1 MSIEENIITEYVH
14 DKDPMDISHIPLS
27 GYSRDD
33 IFNYSYWCNRR
44 ASVSMRGIANR
55 KEAKAILLF
64 GQTYFPEHFP
74 SSAPLIHYDALSLFV
89 GSGNLKAIAMPRG
102 SSKSTLISFLLVLYR
117 ICFQKKKF
125 IVIVSDSEDKAQ
137 AFIVRIKTELE
148 HNHKLIRDFSL
159 GQGFRTNE
167 WSKTDFVTST
177 GIRVLGKGANQS
189 IRGSIFRDTRP
200 DNIVLDDIET
210 NGSNPDEIVK
220 FILTDVMPS
229 VNKRGDWDIN
239 YIGTILQDKSALHQI
254 LVNEEFASFKVESVI
269 NENMLA
275 PMLLSREEFNKTQKM
290 YRDLGKMSIFCAEMM
305 NNPMIADNEATFIQE
320 YFQYFKEDEID
331 LTNMNVYIAYDV
343 AMPDRVGKRNKA
355 DRSAIIV
362 LATDYKENWYVV
374 RVYANRDT
382 PSKNRE
388 LLFNLAKKY
397 KPNKVW
403 METISAQRAVYLE
416 IKEEMKRKNIKFPFD
431 EIPSH
436 IGSKEARIEQLQPL
450 YESGRIYHRHKDNE
464 IIELERE
471 LLLFGRTPNDDR
483 SDCLSFFLN
492 RVKYPKRIS
501 NEINRKRF
509 DLFDFKNNNSSS
521 NSWKII

>member
-1 MSIEENIITEYVH
+1 MSKCPE
-14 DKDPMDISHIPLS
+14 KGL
-27 GYSRDD
+27 SRDE
-33 IFNYSYWCNRR
+33 IFRHRYWVNSKGAVAINSKGNREQ
-44 ASVSMRGIANR
+44 A
-55 KEAKAILLF
+55 EAIMLF
-64 GQTYFPEHFP
+64 GQTYFKEHFP
-74 SSAPLIHYDALSLFV
+74 SRHPEIHTDALALMCSTNKFK
-89 GSGNLKAIAMPRG
+89 SCAMPRG
-102 SSKSTLISFLLVLYR
+102 HSKSTLISFLLAIYR
-117 ICFQKKKF
+117 IVFMERKF
-125 IVIVSDSEDKAQ
+125 IAIVSESEDKATSFTQ
-137 AFIVRIKTELE
+137 RIRDELDF
-148 HNHKLIRDFSL
+148 NYKLIRDYTD
-159 GQGFRTNE
+159 GKGFKTSD
-167 WSKTDFVTST
+167 WSKSDFVTST
-177 GIRVLGKGANQS
+177 GIRVKAFGAGQS
-189 IRGSIFRDTRP
+189 LRGSIHKDTRF
-200 DNIVLDDIET
+200 DCIILDDFESDDNAGT
-210 NGSNPDEIVK
+210 NSMMN
-220 FILTDVMPS
+220 FMLTNVFKS
-229 VNKRGDWDIN
+229 VNKRGLYDIC
-239 YIGTILQDKSALHQI
+239 YIGTIIKDMAILHQMLI
-254 LVNEEFASFKVESVI
+254 NDEFASMKVEAI
-269 NENMLA
+269 DDDDNMIA
-275 PMLLSREEFNKTQKM
+275 PMLLPKEEYEREKRISYQ
-290 YRDLGKMSIFCAEMM
+290 LGKMSTFYSEYH
-305 NNPMIADNEATFIQE
+305 NNPMIADNEATFRQE

-416 IKEEMKRKNIKFPFD
+416 IREEMKRKNIKFPFD

-509 DLFDFKNNNSSS
+509 DLFDFNKSNSSS
-521 NSWKII
+521 SSWKII